1 MLTSMRVTERSLADA
16 TMRGLQANLNRL
28 GALQEQL
35 SSGRMISRPSDS
47 PTGTIVAMQIRGDL
61 RQLQQYSRNTDDG
74 KGWLNTVD
82 SALTASMELVHRARE
97 QALTGRSTGSSD
109 QTAREALAG
118 EVDRLRESLIGL
130 ANTKYLDRP
139 VFGGTTTGSTAFDQN
154 GNYAGDTGQVLRS
167 AGAGIKVRVDSPA
180 ASTYGT
186 GPTQLFAVLAQV
198 STDLRTNP
206 AALGND
212 LDLIDTASKLLQ
224 SQLSDVGARYN
235 QLVQLGQAG
244 TERTDQLRASLSDV
258 EDVDL
263 PKAIME
269 LQLQQVAYQVALGA
283 AARVIQPS
291 LQDFLR

>member
-1 MLTSMRVTERSLADA
+1 L
-16 TMRGLQANLNRL
+16 
-28 GALQEQL
+28 
-35 SSGRMISRPSDS
+35 ISRPSDS

-61 RQLQQYSRNTDDG
+61 RQLQQYSRNADDG

-82 SALTASMELVHRARE
+82 SALTASMDLVHRARE
-97 QALTGRSTGSSD
+97 QALTGTSTGSSD
-109 QTAREALAG
+109 QNAREALAG

-139 VFGGTTTGSTAFDQN
+139 VFGGTTTGSVAFDQN
-154 GNYAGDTGQVLRS
+154 GGYVGDTGQVLRS

-180 ASTYGT
+180 ANTYGT
-186 GPTQLFAVLAQV
+186 GPSQLFTVLAQV
-198 STDLRTNP
+198 SSDLRNNP

-212 LDLIDTASKLLQ
+212 LDLIDTASKQLQ

-244 TERTDQLRASLSDV
+244 AERTDQLRASLSDV

-263 PKAIME
+263 PKTIME
-269 LQLQQVAYQVALGA
+269 LQLQQVAYQVALAA